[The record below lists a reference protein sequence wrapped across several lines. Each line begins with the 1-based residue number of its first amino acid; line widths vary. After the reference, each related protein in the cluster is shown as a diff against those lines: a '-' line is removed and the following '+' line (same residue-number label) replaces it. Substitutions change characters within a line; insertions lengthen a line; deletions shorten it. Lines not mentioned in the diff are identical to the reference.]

1 MSRRS
6 ALNKGAAKAAPALSL
21 SLTKRQAKAL
31 LQLVDYAF
39 REEERHY
46 YCEEP
51 DNRKNH
57 IFHQV
62 RIVAVAVGYTN
73 KAHLQMLEQQDA
85 EYRATEAD

>member
-6 ALNKGAAKAAPALSL
+6 ALNKGAAKVAPALSL
-21 SLTKRQAKAL
+21 ALNKREAKAL

-39 REEERHY
+39 REEERHF
-46 YCEEP
+46 YCEDP
-51 DNRKNH
+51 DDRKKH
-57 IFHQV
+57 IFHQI

-73 KAHLQMLEQQDA
+73 KAHLRMLEQQDA